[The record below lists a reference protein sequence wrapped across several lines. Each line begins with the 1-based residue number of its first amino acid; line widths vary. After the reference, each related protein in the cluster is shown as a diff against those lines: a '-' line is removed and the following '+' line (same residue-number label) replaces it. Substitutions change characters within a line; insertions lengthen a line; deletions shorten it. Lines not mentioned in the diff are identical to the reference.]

1 MDALVSHIRRRKS
14 ALVILLALGVAV
26 LGGCAEQSP
35 TGVVVP
41 STTAN
46 ATSPSAATT
55 GASTDST
62 STSPLPHIG
71 SRVIT
76 LPPAPQRRPASPETP
91 SVSAQSLAYAKK
103 LGGTSHEGETLYFVI
118 GDSVST
124 EAEARA
130 KLQKALPRFDTALYM
145 IVQRSDNF
153 EGMRTGWWVV
163 VEAYRKASNA
173 RDGAAWDKRGFADCY
188 VEKATVR
195 TSDPIP
201 VVEDLTPGL

>member
-1 MDALVSHIRRRKS
+1 MNAPVSHVRRRKS
-14 ALVILLALGVAV
+14 ALVVLLALGAV
-26 LGGCAEQSP
+26 TLGGCAGQSP
-35 TGVVVP
+35 TGVVAP
-41 STTAN
+41 STTAS
-46 ATSPSAATT
+46 ATNPSAATT

-62 STSPLPHIG
+62 STSPLPHTG

-91 SVSAQSLAYAKK
+91 SVSAQSLAYARK
-103 LGGTSHEGETLYFVI
+103 LGGTSHEGESLYFVI

-130 KLQKALPRFDTALYM
+130 KLQKALPLFDTALYM

-153 EGMRTGWWVV
+153 EGMRPGWWVLL
-163 VEAYRKASNA
+163 EAYRKASNA
-173 RDGAAWDKRGFADCY
+173 QDGAKWDKRGFADCY
-188 VEKATVR
+188 VKKTTVR
-195 TSDPIP
+195 TGDPIP